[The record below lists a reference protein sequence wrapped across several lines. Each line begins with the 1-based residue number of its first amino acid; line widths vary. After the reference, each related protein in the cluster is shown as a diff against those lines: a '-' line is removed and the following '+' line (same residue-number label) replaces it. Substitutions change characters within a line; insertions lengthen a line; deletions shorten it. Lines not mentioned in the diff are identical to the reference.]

1 MARDLACGPA
11 APHEPASALKA
22 ALLALSLGLG
32 GCVERLFFHPDRHAY
47 TTPRALGLAAED
59 VAIPGPD
66 GSTLHGWF
74 LPTQGRSRGAVL
86 HAHGNA
92 ANIGNHLP
100 LVAWLPAAGFDVL
113 MFDYRGFGR
122 SDGRPTLDGVVA
134 DTRAALAWLRAHP
147 KVDPARLVVFGQS
160 LGGATAIR
168 AVAADP
174 AGVRLL
180 VVDSAF
186 ASYRGIARDAAGLLR
201 PLAAPLLATLPGAD
215 ADPVTAIRGLRVPVM
230 VIHGSAD
237 RVIPLAHGEALY
249 AAAAAPKRWLRVD
262 GGSHMES
269 TMRAPVRA
277 ALLEAMV
284 EALDPPAGRAPP

>member
-1 MARDLACGPA
+1 MARDLASDRS
-11 APHEPASALKA
+11 APREPTSALKA
-22 ALLALSLGLG
+22 ALLALTVGLG
-32 GCVERLFFHPDRHAY
+32 GCVEGLFFHPDRHAY
-47 TTPRALGLAAED
+47 TSPRALGLAHED
-59 VAIPGPD
+59 VRIPGPD

-74 LPTQGRSRGAVL
+74 LPAQGRSRGSVL

-122 SDGRPTLDGVVA
+122 SDGQPTLEGVVA

-147 KVDPARLVVFGQS
+147 KVDARRLVVLGQS

-180 VVDSAF
+180 VTDSAF

-201 PLAAPLLATLPGAD
+201 PVAAPLLSTLPGEES
-215 ADPVTAIRGLRVPVM
+215 DPVQALKSLRMPVTL
-230 VIHGSAD
+230 IHGSAD
-237 RVIPLAHGEALY
+237 RVIPIAHGEALY
-249 AAAAAPKRWLRVD
+249 AAAAAPKRWMRIE
-262 GGSHMES
+262 GGSHMEAL
-269 TMRAPVRA
+269 MRAPVRA
-277 ALLEAMV
+277 ALLEAMA
-284 EALDPPAGRAPP
+284 EALDPPAGRAQP